1 MYKTQIN
8 RDFVYLFGLII
19 LISLLGLIAI
29 FNASV
34 IEGFTSFNDKFHFV
48 KQQSIWLTIGLSLF
62 LGIYLVPVD
71 FMKKIALPL
80 FLISLFCM
88 VIVLI
93 PGLGLKLQGARRWLS
108 LGFIGFQPSEFLKVA
123 LILYL
128 SVWFKQQRGLWYFTL
143 LLGICL
149 TLIMLQPDLGTAV
162 IVATLGF
169 GMYYLSG
176 SNLKHLLVF
185 VLILTASILVLIF
198 SSPYRRDRVKTFLDP
213 TSDPQ
218 GKSYHINQ
226 VLLGLGSGGWFGVGL
241 GRSRQKYAYLP
252 EATTDS
258 IFSIIGEETGFV
270 GGTFYIAALLA
281 LTLLA
286 FKISSQSRNLHQRL
300 LSGGVGILIGSQTI
314 VNLASMVA
322 LVPLTGVPLPLIS
335 YGGSSVIVNFVSLGI
350 LASTTRHK

>member
-1 MYKTQIN
+1 MQKTHIS
-8 RDFVYLFGLII
+8 RDFLYLTGLII
-19 LISLLGLIAI
+19 LISLLGLVAI

-34 IEGFTSFNDKFHFV
+34 IEGFNSFNDKFHFV
-48 KQQSIWLTIGLSLF
+48 KQQAMWLTGGIF
-62 LGIYLVPVD
+62 LYTLIYFLPQG
-71 FMKKIALPL
+71 FLRKIAPGF
-80 FLISLFCM
+80 FLISLFFM
-88 VIVLI
+88 IIVLI

-108 LGFIGFQPSEFLKVA
+108 FGFIGFQPSELLKVA

-128 SVWFKQQRGLWYFTL
+128 SVWFKERRGLKHFAA
-143 LLGICL
+143 LLGL
-149 TLIMLQPDLGTAV
+149 ALSLIMFQPDLGTAV

-176 SNLKHLLVF
+176 SNLKELLVF
-185 VLILTASILVLIF
+185 ILMLGAFVSFLIL
-198 SSPYRRDRVKTFLDP
+198 SSPYRRDRLHTFLDP

-218 GKSYHINQ
+218 GRSYHINQ

-258 IFSIIGEETGFV
+258 IFAIIAEESGFV
-270 GGTFYIAALLA
+270 GGVLVILLLLS

-286 FKISSQSRNLHQRL
+286 FRISSRAQTLHQRL
-300 LSGGVGILIGSQTI
+300 LSGGVGLLIGSQTF

-322 LVPLTGVPLPLIS
+322 LVPLTGVPLPLFS
-335 YGGSSVIVNFVSLGI
+335 YGGSSLVTTFISLGI
-350 LASTTRHK
+350 LAGTTRQK